1 MARPP
6 PLSKGFPRHSSQIP
20 GTQTA
25 AGMTSQILLA
35 PQDAPLYPRP
45 HPDVL
50 QPRPWP
56 SALKGHPAHP

>member
-35 PQDAPLYPRP
+35 PQDAPLY
-45 HPDVL
+45 L
-50 QPRPWP
+50 
-56 SALKGHPAHP
+56 